1 MTTTT
6 SLFEISKGSFSY
18 GNITILAN
26 LEFSLKKGIF
36 YGLIGPNGSGK
47 STLIDLLMGTRK
59 FSTGTITLNS
69 KPINRYSRHELAL
82 HLALVPQDISIGFE
96 YSVYD
101 IVLMGRHP
109 HIPRFSQPSTT
120 DLTIVDHALQLLD
133 VAHLKDRLIT
143 RLSGGEKQRVIVAR
157 ALAQQTDVLMLD
169 EATSNLDIEHT
180 IQIMRVLKERVHNS
194 ENTII
199 AAIHDLNL
207 AAAFCDELL
216 VLHNQTLHTIGPVNS
231 VLTVDLLKT
240 VFSVNGKILQGAT
253 HPRIEYEMHSTNATT
268 I

>member
-1 MTTTT
+1 MTSTT
-6 SLFEISKGSFSY
+6 SLFEISAGSFSY
-18 GNITILAN
+18 GETTILSN
-26 LEFSLKKGIF
+26 LKFSLKKGKF

-59 FSTGTITLNS
+59 LSTGTISLNS
-69 KPINRYSRHELAL
+69 IPLNSYSRHELAL
-82 HLALVPQDISIGFE
+82 RLALVPQDISIGFE

-109 HIPRFSQPSTT
+109 HIPRFSQPAET
-120 DLTIVDHALQLLD
+120 DLKIVDHVLHLLD

-157 ALAQQTDVLMLD
+157 ALAQQTSVLMLD

-180 IQIMRVLKERVHNS
+180 IQIMRVLKERVQNS

-216 VLHNQTLHTIGPVNS
+216 VLHNKTLHTIGPVNS
-231 VLTVDLLKT
+231 VLTVELLKT
-240 VFSVNGKILQGAT
+240 VFSVNGKILRDT
-253 HPRIEYEMHSTNATT
+253 SHPRIEYEMHSIDAAT